1 MKTQSRPLRFALH
14 LLFGLGAVAIFAVI
28 FGGVAMVAWN
38 AALPE
43 LFGWP
48 PIGFGQAVAVLV
60 LARVLT
66 GRFTP
71 RHGRWHHHPK
81 AKGCFGPAR
90 ASDRDAV
97 YADWWRDEGET
108 AFHAYAARKLGQ
120 SGE

>member
-1 MKTQSRPLRFALH
+1 MTTRSRPLRFALH
-14 LLFGLGAVAIFAVI
+14 LLFGLGAVTIFALV

-48 PIGFGQAVAVLV
+48 AIGFGQAVAVLV

-71 RHGRWHHHPK
+71 GHGRWHRHHRKPQ
-81 AKGCFGPAR
+81 GRFDHGR
-90 ASDRDAV
+90 DRDDL
-97 YADWWRDEGET
+97 YADWWRDEGEA
-108 AFHAYAARKLGQ
+108 AFHLYAARKPGP